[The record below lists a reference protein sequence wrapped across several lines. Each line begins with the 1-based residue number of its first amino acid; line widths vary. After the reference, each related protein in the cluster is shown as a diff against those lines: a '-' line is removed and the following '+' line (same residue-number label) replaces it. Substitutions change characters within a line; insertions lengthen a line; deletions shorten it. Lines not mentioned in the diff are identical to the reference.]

1 METVCIERTATG
13 VVSCQGAVF
22 TQTFCPLSKEDTAY
36 YELPVEGSNSYEY
49 MVAHDAILITDCAFS
64 EKINGITFIPGE
76 KLQIGYFDG
85 EEHTIELEIAAV
97 SRETVKEYPE
107 RTTFFMSDA
116 TMKKIWG
123 EMNTAQSFTIAVDDY
138 GEYGDWVEERIGALI
153 SGYDDLDFR
162 TLRQQKTEDAARIP
176 ALEMQIYGIA
186 VFVILFGIFNLINT
200 VCGSIVS
207 RKKQLSMLESIGME
221 ERQVR
226 RMLLAESIFLAL
238 PNIVITMT
246 LGTAAGFG
254 FISLMQKS
262 AGYLKYRFP
271 AAALLLYVTGMIAIP
286 MGIAYG
292 FLKKQNRLSL
302 TERIRNED

>member
-1 METVCIERTATG
+1 MGGNEH
-13 VVSCQGAVF
+13 
-22 TQTFCPLSKEDTAY
+22 
-36 YELPVEGSNSYEY
+36 GS
-49 MVAHDAILITDCAFS
+49 V
-64 EKINGITFIPGE
+64 
-76 KLQIGYFDG
+76 
-85 EEHTIELEIAAV
+85 
-97 SRETVKEYPE
+97 
-107 RTTFFMSDA
+107 
-116 TMKKIWG
+116 
-123 EMNTAQSFTIAVDDY
+123 FTIAVDDY
-138 GEYGDWVEERIGALI
+138 GEYGDWVEEQIGALI
-153 SGYDDLDFR
+153 SSYDDLDFR

-207 RKKQLSMLESIGME
+207 KKKQLSMLESIGME

-292 FLKKQNRLSL
+292 FLKS
-302 TERIRNED
+302 RIAFP